1 MYYLLISYTIFDSSD
16 CYSDVKQYHEHEIY
30 FLESEK
36 ECNFTYSKI
45 KYELE
50 LKYNNNNPFY
60 YSISDIEYEINI
72 VEKSK
77 INYV

>member
-1 MYYLLISYTIFDSSD
+1 MYYLLISYTIFDDSD
-16 CYSDVKQYHEHEIY
+16 CYSEVKQYHEHDIY

-36 ECNFTYSKI
+36 ECKFTYSKI

-50 LKYNNNNPFY
+50 LKYNKKDY
-60 YSISDIEYEINI
+60 YSISDIEYEINL
-72 VEKSK
+72 VQKSK